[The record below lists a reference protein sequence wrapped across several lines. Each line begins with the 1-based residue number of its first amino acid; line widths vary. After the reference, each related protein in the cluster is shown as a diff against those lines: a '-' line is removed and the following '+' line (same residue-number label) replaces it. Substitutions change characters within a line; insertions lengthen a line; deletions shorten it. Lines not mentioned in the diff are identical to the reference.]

1 MKHAMKPNK
10 GSNSQARASIV
21 DGKLILSLPHALT
34 PVVWQMDLAQAKASA
49 LEVRDNKDEGS
60 SALVLKTARGET
72 TEIAPFEK
80 KSDAIDALMAVS
92 RALESAHG
100 QIRGGAASAGEI
112 PTAAP
117 ATQPRKRGKWIA
129 IVLGLLML
137 LVLINLWGA
146 MLPSTPRG
154 FETSPLSPVSQT
166 GNAGGGDQNGVPVSA
181 DEFLKTP

>member
-1 MKHAMKPNK
+1 MKPAMKRLK
-10 GSNSQARASIV
+10 ESNTQARASIV

-49 LEVRDNKDEGS
+49 LEVRDNKENGS
-60 SALVLKTARGET
+60 SALILKTARGET

-80 KSDAIDALMAVS
+80 KSDAVDALMAVS

-100 QIRGGAASAGEI
+100 HIRGGAAAGE
-112 PTAAP
+112 TATVVSP
-117 ATQPRKRGKWIA
+117 AQPRKRGKWIA

-166 GNAGGGDQNGVPVSA
+166 GGGDQNGVPVSA
-181 DEFLKTP
+181 DEFLKAP